1 MNCINLRYAGMKG
14 NLPPLVLYGL
24 TDSFAAAV
32 LAGNDPFL
40 DKKTSH
46 KIEKDSQLTKTI

>member
-40 DKKTSH
+40 DKKH
-46 KIEKDSQLTKTI
+46 HTK